1 MVFSKSAGRPTD
13 PTAVSPAADGQTQPF
28 AIPNRFVHRVN
39 AHLLGNLLDIA
50 DYPLIMWIVGR
61 PGMGKT
67 WQLRKHLELLGFSI
81 FSVSAAD
88 LESKDAGEPAK
99 LLQRRYLEAG
109 RSLATGKPA
118 SLVVD
123 DIDTTVGEW
132 ETHSGTVNH
141 EGILAF
147 LMHIADRPTA
157 IESVGAVNRVPVFFT
172 GNDANRL
179 YGPLVRHGRTVKF
192 RWQPTRDEKIAVIS
206 SILGAQEAEKGAVE
220 RLIDCYPDEPIS
232 FFSQLAVAR
241 AVEIVSASASAATF
255 TAVLRGEELHAAEL
269 RRAIKLARATTDWL
283 AAADELANEE
293 RSDA

>member
-1 MVFSKSAGRPTD
+1 
-13 PTAVSPAADGQTQPF
+13 
-28 AIPNRFVHRVN
+28 
-39 AHLLGNLLDIA
+39 
-50 DYPLIMWIVGR
+50 MWIVGR

-67 WQLRKHLELLGFSI
+67 WQLRKHLELSGFEV

-109 RSLATGKPA
+109 RALANGTPA

-132 ETHSGTVNH
+132 ETHTGTVNH

-157 IESVGAVNRVPVFFT
+157 IESVGTVKRVPVFFT
-172 GNDANRL
+172 GNDATRL
-179 YGPLVRHGRTVKF
+179 YAPLVRHGRTVKF
-192 RWQPTRDEKIAVIS
+192 HWHPTREEKVVVIS
-206 SILGAQEAEKGAVE
+206 SILGVQTSQKEEVE
-220 RLIDCYPDEPIS
+220 RLVDSYPDEPIS

-241 AVEIVSASASAATF
+241 AVGIVSASASAATF
-255 TAVLRGEELHAAEL
+255 SAVLRGDESHAADL
-269 RRAIKLARATTDWL
+269 RQLIRTAQQGTDWL
-283 AAADELANEE
+283 AAAAELDSKEM
-293 RSDA
+293 SDA

>member
-1 MVFSKSAGRPTD
+1 VVTGGLPSQTDAPATALTAHLQSALPTI
-13 PTAVSPAADGQTQPF
+13 PPRF
-28 AIPNRFVHRVN
+28 AHRVN
-39 AHLLGNLLDIA
+39 AHLLGNLLDTK

-67 WQLRKHLELLGFSI
+67 WQLRRHLDLLGFQVFSI
-81 FSVSAAD
+81 SAAD

-109 RSLATGKPA
+109 RALAGGRPA

-132 ETHSGTVNH
+132 ENHTGTVNH

-157 IESVGAVNRVPVFFT
+157 IESVGSVNRVPVFFT
-172 GNDANRL
+172 GNDATRL
-179 YGPLVRHGRTVKF
+179 YAPLVRHGRTVKF
-192 RWQPTRDEKIAVIS
+192 SWQPHRDEKIAVVS
-206 SILGAQEAEKGAVE
+206 SILGALDVHKEAVDL
-220 RLIDCYPDEPIS
+220 LIDTYPDEPIS
-232 FFSQLAVAR
+232 FFSQLVVAR

-255 TAVLRGEELHAAEL
+255 SALLRGDDQLATEL
-269 RRAIKLARATTDWL
+269 RKLIDAARASTDWL
-283 AAADELANEE
+283 ACAEELANGGN
-293 RSDA
+293 SDV

>member
-1 MVFSKSAGRPTD
+1 MAFGRYSDHKDALAVNPT
-13 PTAVSPAADGQTQPF
+13 TEWGSPL
-28 AIPNRFVHRVN
+28 AIPARFVHQVN
-39 AHLLGNLLDIA
+39 THLLGNLLDIS

-67 WQLRKHLELLGFSI
+67 WQLRKHLELSGFEV

-109 RSLATGKPA
+109 RALANGTPA

-132 ETHSGTVNH
+132 ETHTGTVNH

-157 IESVGAVNRVPVFFT
+157 IESVGTVKRVPVFFT
-172 GNDANRL
+172 GNDATRL
-179 YGPLVRHGRTVKF
+179 YAPLVRHGRTVKF
-192 RWQPTRDEKIAVIS
+192 HWHPTREEKVVVIS
-206 SILGAQEAEKGAVE
+206 SILGVQTSQKEEVE
-220 RLIDCYPDEPIS
+220 RLVDSYPDEPIS

-241 AVEIVSASASAATF
+241 AVGIVSASASAATF
-255 TAVLRGEELHAAEL
+255 SAVLRGDESHAADL
-269 RRAIKLARATTDWL
+269 RQLIRTAQQGTDWL
-283 AAADELANEE
+283 AAAAELDSKEM
-293 RSDA
+293 SDA

>member
-1 MVFSKSAGRPTD
+1 MVFGRSLSQTDAPAKTATAGWRPGSVT
-13 PTAVSPAADGQTQPF
+13 
-28 AIPNRFVHRVN
+28 IPPRFVHHVN
-39 AHLLGNLLDIA
+39 THLLGNLLDVS

-67 WQLRKHLELLGFSI
+67 WQLRKHLELLDFEV

-109 RSLATGKPA
+109 RSLANGKPA

-132 ETHSGTVNH
+132 ETHTGTVNH

-157 IESVGAVNRVPVFFT
+157 IESVGSVRRVPVFFT

-179 YGPLVRHGRTVKF
+179 YAPLVRHGRTVKF
-192 RWQPTRDEKIAVIS
+192 PWNPKRDEKLDVVS
-206 SILGAQEAEKGAVE
+206 SILGAQDSQKEDVE
-220 RLIDCYPDEPIS
+220 CLVDKYPDEPIS

-241 AVEIVSASASAATF
+241 AVGIVSASASAATF
-255 TAVLRGEELHAAEL
+255 TAVLRGDESHAADL
-269 RRAIKLARATTDWL
+269 RQSIRSAQAGTDWL
-283 AAADELANEE
+283 AAAAELATEE
-293 RSDA
+293 KSDA